1 MRAADVLMD
10 PEFEEL
16 RESFCREN
24 CRHFE
29 VRSPNPLRGP
39 WCFAPRCIECCLE
52 GCFPSLGA
60 VSRVLLCYT
69 LSHYHCVLNLLQP
82 LPFPRA
88 SALQDSDENK
98 LIYTDLFARYTS
110 LVENTI
116 ESKLKEAVPGF
127 SMAEFSSLLETHR
140 DSLMSDVF
148 DLLLSMGDFE
158 SFKEVMLSY
167 KREVEDGRSSFGV
180 HCTPLKI
187 HTQVGWMR
195 RA

>member
-1 MRAADVLMD
+1 MNEEEVNIVDGEELADGEDEDINIVDDGSKLDDRARRFDVIVGALEDVLMD

-29 VRSPNPLRGP
+29 
-39 WCFAPRCIECCLE
+39 
-52 GCFPSLGA
+52 
-60 VSRVLLCYT
+60 
-69 LSHYHCVLNLLQP
+69 
-82 LPFPRA
+82 
-88 SALQDSDENK
+88 DSDENK

-187 HTQVGWMR
+187 HTQEQEDGEERPDLDLSLQISPIGNGPMFKR
-195 RA
+195 